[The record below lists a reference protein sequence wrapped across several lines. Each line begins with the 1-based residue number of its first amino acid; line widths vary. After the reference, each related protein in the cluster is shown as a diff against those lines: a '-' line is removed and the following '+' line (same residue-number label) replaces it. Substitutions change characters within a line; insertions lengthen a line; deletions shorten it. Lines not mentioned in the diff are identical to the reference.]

1 MQALRDC
8 IKEIRDDPNISTW
21 NEARAKQSI
30 ILRILSLLNWDIY
43 REIHPEYGG
52 ETGKGVETG
61 KVDYALQI
69 NGEDKVFIEAKR
81 PQEDLENHQ
90 RQLLD
95 YSFGKGIKLAILT
108 NGILWW
114 FYLPLKEG
122 NWDDRKFYTID
133 ILEQDIE
140 DIIEKFDLLL
150 SHENVESGKAVQH
163 AESILERRQRDK
175 IVRERLPETWN
186 KVIKNAVLPDSL
198 LTDLL
203 AETAE
208 EVCGFKLEDGE
219 ILQFIRVHHK
229 KWLLSPELEPEVRPP
244 TKHSATTTK
253 SQTKNQT
260 ERPKKMQI
268 GSESYELG
276 PGYHI
281 LVNTANWLI
290 DKDVLKVSDR
300 IKLGRQGSKNSR
312 LNLFENKIQNNRPQD
327 WTSLKNDLYIYKNLK
342 IEDSIKNAKRLLEH
356 YGYDPEIL
364 KIE

>member
-1 MQALRDC
+1 MQALSDW
-8 IKEIRDDPNISTW
+8 IKEIKNDPNISTL
-21 NEARAKQSI
+21 NEAQAKRSVI
-30 ILRILSLLNWDIY
+30 ERILEFLGWDIY
-43 REIHPEYGG
+43 NYNEVKLEH
-52 ETGKGVETG
+52 GVG
-61 KVDYALQI
+61 ARRVDYALRI
-69 NGEDKVFIEAKR
+69 NGDNEVFIEAKK
-81 PQEDLENHQ
+81 PGEDLENHQ
-90 RQLLD
+90 EQLLD
-95 YSFGKGIKLAILT
+95 YSFKEGVALAILT
-108 NGILWW
+108 NGIAWW
-114 FYLPLKEG
+114 FYLPLKKG
-122 NWDDRKFYTID
+122 AWNDRKFYTID
-133 ILEQDIE
+133 ILKQKIKDI
-140 DIIEKFDLLL
+140 DDRFDLLL
-150 SHENVESGKAVQH
+150 SRKNVESGEAVRQ
-163 AESILERRQRDK
+163 AESILENRQREK
-175 IVRERLPETWN
+175 IIRERLPEVWN
-186 KVIKNAVLPDSL
+186 KVIKEPHEL
-198 LTDLL
+198 L
-203 AETAE
+203 
-208 EVCGFKLEDGE
+208 VE
-219 ILQFIRVHHK
+219 ILIETVEDVCDFKPENSEILEFIRVHHK